1 MENNLELCIALYEQ
15 EKSQLQLMIKECLDD
30 VEGPY
35 YLTAHYYQQAL
46 FKTSRIL
53 DRLYKIKD
61 PLYPKK
67 ESIQRQISKYETRI
81 KEFKNQGT
89 DNDYILKLKV
99 SEPIK
104 KNWLSHLENDLSLK
118 LNDLKTKLDQLNKQP
133 TESTL
138 HTENPILTY
147 ILRDLIEKRITTFK
161 LILNRS
167 INFYLHFFY
176 KKNQVNIMFP
186 NIKFLL
192 KNHHLWKSQID
203 HLQKIGFIQV
213 NSNRLQYSLRIS
225 NIEDINKIKLL
236 LTKIIYEVFFE
247 DQFRNEHFIEY

>member
-15 EKSQLQLMIKECLDD
+15 EKSQLQFMIKECLDD

-61 PLYPKK
+61 PLYSPKK
-67 ESIQRQISKYETRI
+67 YMQDRISNAEI
-81 KEFKNQGT
+81 KLE
-89 DNDYILKLKV
+89 DL
-99 SEPIK
+99 K
-104 KNWLSHLENDLSLK
+104 KNGINNEYIFKLADSAALKQTLLSYLKNELMLDLNNLKNKLANLELSPTENKLFEND
-118 LNDLKTKLDQLNKQP
+118 N
-133 TESTL
+133 
-138 HTENPILTY
+138 ILTNF
-147 ILRDLIEKRITTFK
+147 LRDLIEKRISQFK

-186 NIKFLL
+186 NIRFLL

-203 HLQKIGFIQV
+203 HLQKIGFIQL

-225 NIEDINKIKLL
+225 NIEDINKINLL

>member
-1 MENNLELCIALYEQ
+1 MENNLELCIACYEQ

-30 VEGPY
+30 VEGPD

-61 PLYPKK
+61 PLYSPKK
-67 ESIQRQISKYETRI
+67 YMQDRISNAEIKLEDLKKNGINNEYISKYETRI
-81 KEFKNQGT
+81 KEFKNEGT
-89 DNDYILKLKV
+89 ANDYILKLKV
-99 SEPIK
+99 SETIK

-186 NIKFLL
+186 SIRFLL

-213 NSNRLQYSLRIS
+213 NSNRSIS
-225 NIEDINKIKLL
+225 K
-236 LTKIIYEVFFE
+236 
-247 DQFRNEHFIEY
+247 